1 MTRIDKI
8 LKEINRLDSNE
19 LETILREILVKVNKQ
34 KSVISILA
42 EYKGI
47 GKGIWKSD
55 AQQYIDRQREQ
66 DRA

>member
-8 LKEINRLDSNE
+8 LKEINRLGPNE
-19 LETILREILVKVNKQ
+19 LEAILKEILIKMNKQ
-34 KSVISILA
+34 KTVNSILA

-47 GKGIWKSD
+47 GKGIWKTD